1 MENVTVN
8 LSYVDADGSKNTKEY
23 DNQTRE
29 QAQSLFNSYI
39 LNDKITL
46 YNFTVVTPTGKQT
59 IMRGMQAARALQ
71 QPVTAKQS

>member
-29 QAQSLFNSYI
+29 QAQSLFNSFI
-39 LNDKITL
+39 LNDLITL
-46 YNFTVVTPTGKQT
+46 YSFTVVTPTGKQT
-59 IMRGMQAARALQ
+59 IQRGMAARMAQ